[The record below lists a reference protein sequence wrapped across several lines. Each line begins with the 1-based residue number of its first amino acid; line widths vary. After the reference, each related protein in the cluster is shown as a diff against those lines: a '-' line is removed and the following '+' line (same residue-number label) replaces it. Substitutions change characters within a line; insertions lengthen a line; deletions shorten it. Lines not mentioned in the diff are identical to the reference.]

1 MKTKLRFLLLA
12 LSGLMAAASA
22 EMVRVEG
29 GTFVMT
35 DCHNRKQRVTVSD
48 FEIETTERGFLDNWW
63 QAVAECNRL
72 SRKEGYT
79 PCYSING
86 ITDEREWGDVP
97 YREDI
102 DVDVGDLEFWLNIK
116 CDFNADGYRLP
127 TSAEWEWAAR
137 GGKKSRGY
145 RYSGS
150 DKLDEVGWYDGNVTV
165 DKRYYDIGGYF
176 VPDTNGHRW
185 QAPAQKKPNE
195 LGLYDMSGNLW
206 EWCWNGIWENIPFCQ
221 MNPTGYTNIMNK
233 ELRGGSW
240 RDPSGKCELT
250 SCETAYASGERY
262 SSFRLCRSLS
272 KNYTDTIRLENNE
285 SNREFL
291 KPVMLEVPCTDAD
304 SSLGIKTYEMA
315 ETELSRELYALVTG
329 TELYLPEGNLP
340 AEGLS
345 WYEAVELCNRLSM
358 IYGYTPCYTLKGK
371 ASPDEW
377 GKNRTEWKDIKCDF
391 NAEGYRLPTEAEWQY
406 AAMSGYKKKTCLYTG
421 RSNPDNPYTS
431 CWYVE
436 NSKGRCHPGGT
447 VYSTEIHTPLGLC
460 NMCGNVQEWCWD
472 SYGKNGS
479 KRSLRGGS
487 YRSSAEDCT
496 IYSRDGAE
504 PDAKGGP
511 TGLRLC
517 RSLGRKNKGIVGSII
532 DFILGLFS

>member
-1 MKTKLRFLLLA
+1 MKTKLRSLLLA
-12 LSGLMAAASA
+12 FLWLMAAASS

-29 GTFVMT
+29 GTFYMK
-35 DCHNRKQRVTVSD
+35 DRRPQKYYRVTVSD

-137 GGKKSRGY
+137 GGKKSKGY

-206 EWCWNGIWENIPFCQ
+206 EWCWDSACDYNELIYV
-221 MNPTGYTNIMNK
+221 NPTGYTNNINK
-233 ELRGGSW
+233 ILRGGSW
-240 RDPSGKCELT
+240 REPAEDCELT

-262 SSFRLCRSLS
+262 SSFRLCRSLG

-329 TELYLPEGNLP
+329 TELYQPEGNRP

-345 WYEAVELCNRLSM
+345 WYEAVELCNRLSTM
-358 IYGYTPCYTLKGK
+358 YGYTPCYTLKGT

-391 NAEGYRLPTEAEWQY
+391 NADGYRLPTEAEWQY
-406 AAMSGYKKKTCLYTG
+406 AAMSGDRQEKNLYTG
-421 RSNPDNPYTS
+421 EQEPDKARFS
-431 CWYVE
+431 CWYAE
-436 NSKGRCHPGGT
+436 NSRNSCHE
-447 VYSTEIHTPLGLC
+447 VLSIHKTNSLGLY

-517 RSLGRKNKGIVGSII
+517 RSLGRKKKGIVGSII